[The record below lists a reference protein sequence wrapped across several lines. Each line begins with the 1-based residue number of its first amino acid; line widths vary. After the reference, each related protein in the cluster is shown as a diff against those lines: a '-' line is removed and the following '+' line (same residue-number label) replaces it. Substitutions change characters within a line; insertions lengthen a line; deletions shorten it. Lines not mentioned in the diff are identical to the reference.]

1 MSCVAHVINLVIQ
14 EGLRCIEIVKVFT
27 VERMTNLIDE
37 DELLMFS
44 TTFACIGEIVYQVR
58 QLVSIVWSST
68 QRYEHYV
75 FCR

>member
-44 TTFACIGEIVYQVR
+44 TTFVCI
-58 QLVSIVWSST
+58 
-68 QRYEHYV
+68 
-75 FCR
+75 